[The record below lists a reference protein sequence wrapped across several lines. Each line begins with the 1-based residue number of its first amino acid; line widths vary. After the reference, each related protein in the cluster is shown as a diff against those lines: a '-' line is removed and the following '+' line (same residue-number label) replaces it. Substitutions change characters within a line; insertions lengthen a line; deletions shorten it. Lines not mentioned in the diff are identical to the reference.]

1 MARYPTGLLEEE
13 LKNKVAGLKAGM
25 KKLAAK
31 IEPKVYE
38 YGFLRK

>member
-1 MARYPTGLLEEE
+1 MNSTSGDENYNESL
-13 LKNKVAGLKAGM
+13 AGLRQAM

-38 YGFLRK
+38 YGFLKR